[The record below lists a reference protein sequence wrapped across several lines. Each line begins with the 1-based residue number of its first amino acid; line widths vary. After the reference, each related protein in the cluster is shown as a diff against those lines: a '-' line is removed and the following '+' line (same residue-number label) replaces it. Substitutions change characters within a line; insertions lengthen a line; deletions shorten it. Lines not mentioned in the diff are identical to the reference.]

1 MSNLLEIL
9 SDRYPDPNRPFLITP
24 AGDLSLRDIQE
35 SSPFDLSKIEPGDVV
50 CLVGDFNPRTIR
62 LFLELVELRAV
73 IAPLTVETQSQHEYF
88 IETLDPIA
96 IISGDSLMWRERK
109 KPRADLVHSLIEAG
123 DPGLV
128 LFSSGTTG
136 LPKAILHNFNTFLQ
150 RYETPREALRTLGFL
165 LFDHIGGLNTFFH
178 TLFNA
183 GLVVTPESRDVA
195 TVVRTC
201 EEHRLELLPTTP
213 TFLRMLLLSDFVE
226 DKFPPTLK
234 LITYGTERMDQPTLS
249 ALATS
254 LPSVEFRQTYG
265 MSELGILRVKSRSKD
280 SLWISV
286 GGEGV
291 EKQVRDGILF
301 LRSRSR
307 MLGYLNAPDPFD
319 EQGWYNTGD
328 SCEQDGEW
336 IKIQGR
342 SSSLVNVGGLKF
354 SLMEVEDVAMAFPG
368 VKLVKAVAKSNP
380 ITGHHV
386 ELLFQGTKP
395 GIVGIEPFRR
405 YLKNNLERHKVPTR
419 ILEQEIAVSARFK
432 KS

>member
-1 MSNLLEIL
+1 MSSLLEIL
-9 SDRYPDPNRPFLITP
+9 SDRYRDPAKPFLISP
-24 AGDLSLRDIQE
+24 DGNLSLQDIQE
-35 SSPFDLSKIEPGDVV
+35 SSIHDLSRIEPGDIV
-50 CLVGDFNPRTIR
+50 CLIGDFDPKTIR
-62 LFLELVELRAV
+62 LFLELVDLKAI
-73 IAPLTVETQSQHEYF
+73 IAPLTAETEVQHEYF
-88 IETLDPIA
+88 IDILDPVA
-96 IISGDSLMWRERK
+96 IISADRATWHQRK
-109 KPRADLVHSLIEAG
+109 RPRSDLVDALIQTG

-136 LPKAILHNFNTFLQ
+136 PPKAILHNFTTFLE
-150 RYETPREALRTLGFL
+150 RYKTPREALRTLGFL

-183 GLVVTPESRDVA
+183 GLVVTPQSRDVA
-195 TVVRTC
+195 TVMRTC

-213 TFLRMLLLSDFVE
+213 TFLRMLLMSDFVE
-226 DKFPPTLK
+226 DRFPPTLR

-265 MSELGILRVKSRSKD
+265 MSELGILRVKSRSKE

-301 LRSRSR
+301 LRSGSR

-319 EQGWYNTGD
+319 EQGWYHTGD
-328 SCEQDGEW
+328 LCEQDGEW
-336 IKIQGR
+336 IKIEGR
-342 SSSLVNVGGLKF
+342 STSLVNVGGLKF

-368 VKLVKAVAKSNP
+368 VKLVKAVSKPNP
-380 ITGHHV
+380 ITGEHV
-386 ELLFQGTKP
+386 ELHFQCTEP
-395 GIVGIEPFRR
+395 GIVETESLRLYMR
-405 YLKNNLERHKVPTR
+405 NNLEKHKVPTR
-419 ILEQEIAVSARFK
+419 MIEQDIAVSARFK
-432 KS
+432 KI